1 MRTMNERLK
10 PFGTSIFAEMS
21 RLAAAHRAVNLSQ
34 GFPDFDGP
42 EFVKEAAAKAMR
54 DGHNQYARMAGVAQ
68 LNEAL
73 AARWKRLTGL
83 SVDADSEITVTCG
96 CTQAVAA
103 TFLGLLNPGDE
114 VIVFEPFY
122 DSYPAVL
129 AMAGASAR
137 VVTLKAPDAH
147 ATALSGCC
155 PKYSFDPAQ
164 LRAAV
169 TPRTR
174 AILLNTPSNPTG
186 KVFTREEMAL
196 IAEVCIA
203 NDLIAVTD
211 EVYEHL
217 VFDGEHIRLATLP
230 GMAERTITLSSLGK
244 TFSLT
249 GWKVGWVIAPRELS
263 AAVRSAHQFLTF
275 SIATPLQYGALAA
288 INAPAA
294 YFNEFLAEYAR
305 RRAFLCDALR
315 EVGFGVHVPQG
326 TYFVMADHRPF
337 GFTDDMT
344 FCRHLVEQ
352 VGVAAIPPSVFY
364 RNPAEGRHLVRFAF
378 CKKIETMEAAVER
391 MRKGLKA
398 R

>member
-1 MRTMNERLK
+1 MNERLK

-42 EFVKEAAAKAMR
+42 EFVKEAAAQAMR
-54 DGHNQYARMAGVAQ
+54 DGHNQYARMAGVAP

-83 SVDADSEITVTCG
+83 AVDPDSEVTVTCG

-129 AMAGASAR
+129 AMAEASAR
-137 VVTLKAPDAH
+137 VVTLKAGDAA
-147 ATALSGCC
+147 ATAAKGTC
-155 PKYSFDPAQ
+155 PKYTFDPAQ

-174 AILLNTPSNPTG
+174 AILLNTPSNPSG
-186 KVFTREEMAL
+186 KVFTREELAL

-203 NDLIAVTD
+203 HDLVAVTD

-217 VFDGEHIRLATLP
+217 VFEGEHIRLATLP

-249 GWKVGWVIAPRELS
+249 GWKVGWAIAPKDLS
-263 AAVRSAHQFLTF
+263 ASLRSAHQFLTF

-288 INAPAA
+288 INAPEA
-294 YFNEFLAEYAR
+294 YFSEFLAEYTK

-315 EVGFGVHVPQG
+315 EIGFGVHVPQG

-337 GFTDDMT
+337 GFADDMS
-344 FCRHLVEQ
+344 FCRHLVEE

-391 MRKGLKA
+391 MQKGLKV